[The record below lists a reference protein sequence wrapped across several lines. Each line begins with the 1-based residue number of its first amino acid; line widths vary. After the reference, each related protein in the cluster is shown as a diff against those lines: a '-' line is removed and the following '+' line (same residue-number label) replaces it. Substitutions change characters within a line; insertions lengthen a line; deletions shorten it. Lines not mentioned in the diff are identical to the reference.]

1 MSSALRR
8 KKKRT
13 KWGADL
19 DAEVSGSGVGLE
31 GEAQD
36 APRIPAESQAAG
48 FNPLSSNWEAADITA
63 ETQSGAFLGQVRN
76 SGQVRILQ

>member
-19 DAEVSGSGVGLE
+19 DAEISRSGVGLE

-36 APRIPAESQAAG
+36 APRIPIESQAAG
-48 FNPLSSNWEAADITA
+48 VNPLSSNWEAADMSA
-63 ETQSGAFLGQVRN
+63 DPQSGAILGQVRN